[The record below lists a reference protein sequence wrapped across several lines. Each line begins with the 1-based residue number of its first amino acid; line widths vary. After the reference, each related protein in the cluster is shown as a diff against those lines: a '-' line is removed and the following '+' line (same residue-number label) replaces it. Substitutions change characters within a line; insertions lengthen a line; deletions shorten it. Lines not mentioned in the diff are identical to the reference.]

1 MDKIN
6 YVQKNK
12 GHSIAF
18 IIGSLSAFPFYYDA
32 EPFYVVP
39 IFVLL
44 IYFAIEGNFDTRR
57 IGAFLL
63 LLVFVISGNIFGSLA
78 GFSIN
83 YQSIFYTV
91 FTFAIFTLK
100 PSRNFAEYFLY
111 GFSIF
116 MLLRAITTIFYF
128 LINTDVS
135 PFFNSNW
142 FNYLNTSTGR
152 MWNAGVQLGWPNVY
166 TAFLMVALFFFF
178 SRQRYLPALLILAAG
193 LLTGSRLAYA
203 AIAFIF
209 IFSFFQK
216 RKFILLI
223 VLSIVSIYFLGF
235 IDFQI
240 SENLLYR
247 LSKTSDRDLIF
258 GNIISNILLHPFGIG
273 NTVYTEIRISE
284 VYESYHN
291 SYLKIIVRYGAYALI
306 PFILL
311 VFPIKLDDINSYNI
325 LIVFF
330 LLAMTFPQDII
341 LHPHIAL
348 AYVMALNLKEPSA

>member
-6 YVQKNK
+6 YLNNNT
-12 GHSIAF
+12 GNPIAF
-18 IIGSLSAFPFYYDA
+18 ILGSLTAFPFFYDA
-32 EPFYVVP
+32 EPFYIVP
-39 IFVLL
+39 FFVIS
-44 IYFAIEGNFDTRR
+44 IYFLVEGNFDTRR
-57 IGAFLL
+57 IAAFLM
-63 LLVFVISGNIFGSLA
+63 LLVFVISGNIFGSIA

-100 PSRNFAEYFLY
+100 PSRTFAEYFLY
-111 GFSIF
+111 GFSVF

-128 LINTDVS
+128 FINADVS

-152 MWNAGVQLGWPNVY
+152 MWNAEVQLGWPNVY
-166 TAFLMVALFFFF
+166 TTFLMVALFFFF
-178 SRQRYLPALLILAAG
+178 SRHRYLPASIILAAG

-203 AIAFIF
+203 AIVFMIIF
-209 IFSFFQK
+209 NFFQN
-216 RKFILLI
+216 RKLILLI
-223 VLSIVSIYFLGF
+223 ILTIASIYFLGF

-247 LSKTSDRDLIF
+247 LSKTSDRALIF
-258 GNIISNILLHPFGIG
+258 GNIISNIFLHPFGIG

-284 VYESYHN
+284 IYESYHN
-291 SYLKIIVRYGAYALI
+291 SYLKIVVRYGLYALI
-306 PFILL
+306 PFLL
-311 VFPIKLDDINSYNI
+311 LIFPTKLNDINKHNI
-325 LIVFF
+325 LTVFF